1 VPYPCMSGTMLGRS
15 SSHGTCF
22 IDTERLRPG
31 SKSDGSVVAVV
42 IAIPIAVPVP
52 ITLSVPVSIALS
64 VSVSIPIPISF
75 VAAVSLLAFISHWV
89 TLEIVGIGMDRADIV
104 LIKEAANKLK
114 TLNG

>member
-1 VPYPCMSGTMLGRS
+1 MPYPCMSGTMLGRS

-64 VSVSIPIPISF
+64 VSVSIPISF